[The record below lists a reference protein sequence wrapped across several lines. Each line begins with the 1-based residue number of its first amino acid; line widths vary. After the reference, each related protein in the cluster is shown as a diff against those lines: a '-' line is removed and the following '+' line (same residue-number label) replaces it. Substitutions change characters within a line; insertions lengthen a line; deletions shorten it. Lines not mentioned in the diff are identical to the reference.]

1 MTFSTATLV
10 FDVFNVGGHRR
21 GGSNFAPLR
30 GLRTKIKRGVIRYGT
45 ARATDALRN
54 GHIY

>member
-10 FDVFNVGGHRR
+10 FDVFNVGGHR
-21 GGSNFAPLR
+21 GGSNLW
-30 GLRTKIKRGVIRYGT
+30 TKIKRGVIRYGT

>member
-10 FDVFNVGGHRR
+10 FDVFNVGGHR
-21 GGSNFAPLR
+21 GGSNLW
-30 GLRTKIKRGVIRYGT
+30 TKIKKGVIRYGT

>member
-10 FDVFNVGGHRR
+10 FDVFNVGGHRS
-21 GGSNFAPLR
+21 GSNLW
-30 GLRTKIKRGVIRYGT
+30 TKIKKGVIRYGT

>member
-1 MTFSTATLV
+1 MTFSNATLI

-21 GGSNFAPLR
+21 GGSNIWN
-30 GLRTKIKRGVIRYGT
+30 KIKQGVIRYGT

>member
-10 FDVFNVGGHRR
+10 FDVFNVGGHR
-21 GGSNFAPLR
+21 GVSNFAPLR
-30 GLRTKIKRGVIRYGT
+30 GLRTKIKKGVIRYGT
-45 ARATDALRN
+45 ARATDALRH